1 MAQTQSE
8 KPPTPARQTGPTSPE
23 RDPAESKNEQNAG
36 SDSDPIA
43 MLRADHRRVEQL
55 FGSFEKAGSAE
66 QKSQLAKQICT
77 ELTIHTLIEE
87 EIFYPACQANMEE
100 RLLDEAQVEHDGAK
114 ALIIEITAGSPDD
127 QYFQAKVKVLSE
139 DIKHHVQEEEKPST
153 GIFAKAKEGG
163 IATPELA
170 KRLAERK
177 QELMEEAKAGALG
190 PPETRSFRVRTNT
203 GMKPASQEHN
213 MARGSS
219 STTERERDERG
230 RFASDDDDRDY
241 RRRSSGRSRDDD
253 DDDRRSM
260 PRRDEEGRFT
270 SSRSRYSDGDDDDRR
285 GSRGHGGWY
294 GDPEGHSEASRRG
307 WEERGGSRAR
317 YRDDDDDRR
326 YSRSRDEEGRFTSS
340 RSRYAYDDNDDRR
353 GSRGHGGRFG
363 DPEGHSEASRHGWE
377 EHGGSRSRYR
387 DDDDDRRYSSSR
399 SRDEEGRF
407 TSSRSRYRD
416 DDDNRRGS
424 RGHGGWFG
432 DPEGHSEASRRGWE
446 ERGGTRT
453 RSRADDDDDRRS
465 SRSRYRDDDDDDR
478 RGDRRHG
485 GWYGDPEGHSEAAR
499 RGGR

>member
-285 GSRGHGGWY
+285 GSRGHGGW
-294 GDPEGHSEASRRG
+294 
-307 WEERGGSRAR
+307 
-317 YRDDDDDRR
+317 
-326 YSRSRDEEGRFTSS
+326 
-340 RSRYAYDDNDDRR
+340 
-353 GSRGHGGRFG
+353 
-363 DPEGHSEASRHGWE
+363 
-377 EHGGSRSRYR
+377 
-387 DDDDDRRYSSSR
+387 
-399 SRDEEGRF
+399 
-407 TSSRSRYRD
+407 
-416 DDDNRRGS
+416 
-424 RGHGGWFG
+424 FG

-499 RGGR
+499 RGRR